1 MKSSLS
7 PAVDRHLL
15 NRAFNQNCI
24 KSFIKPNFPRLTC
37 QQRKRLR
44 LDSMAKRNSRS
55 TEYPYGPGLYNTLF
69 LLTELEVRIVN
80 YGPPT
85 IYCLCAKRAHRK
97 SRWGWG
103 EGGRRICNLQY
114 RPGRRSQPEG
124 YQVRKET
131 LRVSKSKSVY
141 LAQYTCNPRIATD
154 TPGLSTLKVSHIS
167 IYHFVL
173 GWSVK
178 GKGSPWTRCGGSTDR
193 ESVFSGY
200 AFWSL
205 LVYVKFH

>member
-1 MKSSLS
+1 MHWVQFSFRIIKGFVSKLSSVHLSLGSYCCLALHSAPWQTLFRKVVDKYSVVKTMYICMKSSLS
-7 PAVDRHLL
+7 PAVDHDRHLL

-103 EGGRRICNLQY
+103 GRRICNLQY
-114 RPGRRSQPEG
+114 RPGRRS
-124 YQVRKET
+124 
-131 LRVSKSKSVY
+131 
-141 LAQYTCNPRIATD
+141 
-154 TPGLSTLKVSHIS
+154 
-167 IYHFVL
+167 
-173 GWSVK
+173 
-178 GKGSPWTRCGGSTDR
+178 
-193 ESVFSGY
+193 
-200 AFWSL
+200 
-205 LVYVKFH
+205 